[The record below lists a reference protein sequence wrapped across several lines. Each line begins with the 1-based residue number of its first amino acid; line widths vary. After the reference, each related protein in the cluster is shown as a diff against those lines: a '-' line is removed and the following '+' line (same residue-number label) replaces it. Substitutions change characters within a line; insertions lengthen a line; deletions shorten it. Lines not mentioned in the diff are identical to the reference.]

1 MTDFILN
8 KMTLAKRK
16 RISGITENAQKALL
30 EYPWPGNVRELENVI
45 ERAAIVCADEGID
58 EGDLALEVQNL
69 NRPDSRGQR
78 PVALKDVER
87 VHILSVLRL
96 TNWNKAKTARM
107 LGISRSTLWAKMREF
122 GLEGIE
128 E

>member
-1 MTDFILN
+1 LTDFILN

-58 EGDLALEVQNL
+58 ESDLALEVQSL

-87 VHILSVLRL
+87 MHILSVLRL
-96 TNWNKAKTARM
+96 TNWNKAKAARM
-107 LGISRSTLWAKMREF
+107 LGISRSTLWAKMKEF
-122 GLEGIE
+122 GLEGPE